1 MQINDIK
8 TLVARLG
15 AIVDGW
21 DEQSGAPAVER
32 HIAAS
37 LLAELYEAVKFDTA
51 LAATVV
57 AKVGAEPEPAEEV
70 VAEPTDEVAEVID
83 LSDIFGG
90 SFGDDDEEIVEQKV
104 AEQPI
109 EEVAE
114 PEQEIEAEP
123 EPEPEIEEQPE
134 PEIEIEEQP
143 EPEIE
148 QEEVQSEEEQVLEDR
163 EEVVEQ
169 PAEIEAQPVE
179 EEEEQPDVEKEEQSV
194 EIETQPVVEEVEQ
207 SIETEEQPVKIEE
220 EEQPAE
226 TEEEEQPDVE
236 KEEQSVEIETQPVVE
251 EVELSIETEEQ
262 PTETEKE
269 EQPTEIEAEEQ
280 PTETEEEELPTVAE
294 AEKPKSEQASLFDME
309 IVRRPRSS
317 SGRRVIMSL
326 YGESATSSSREE
338 KTREKAVEPAPDAI
352 QPVEQ
357 PADESPKAVSVAE
370 RIAAAQT
377 EGPQVLGDVIG
388 AGTTTLAEAV
398 AASQPTVQTV
408 QNDRVNTL
416 RAAIGINDRFIMIR
430 DLFGGDGAAFDQAM
444 DELDAFE
451 DFNEC
456 LVYMSTY
463 RWNPNSDG
471 ARMLM
476 DLVTRKLL

>member
-51 LAATVV
+51 LAATEV
-57 AKVGAEPEPAEEV
+57 AKVVAEPEPAEEV
-70 VAEPTDEVAEVID
+70 VAEPTEEIAEVID

-90 SFGDDDEEIVEQKV
+90 SFGDDDEEIVEQEV

-114 PEQEIEAEP
+114 PEQEIEIEP
-123 EPEPEIEEQPE
+123 ELEPEPEIEEQPE
-134 PEIEIEEQP
+134 PEIE
-143 EPEIE
+143 
-148 QEEVQSEEEQVLEDR
+148 QEEAQSEEEQALEDS
-163 EEVVEQ
+163 EEVV
-169 PAEIEAQPVE
+169 
-179 EEEEQPDVEKEEQSV
+179 EQSV
-194 EIETQPVVEEVEQ
+194 EIETRSVVEGVEQ
-207 SIETEEQPVKIEE
+207 SIETEEQPAEIEAEEQPIETEEEEQPAEIEE
-220 EEQPAE
+220 EEQPA
-226 TEEEEQPDVE
+226 
-236 KEEQSVEIETQPVVE
+236 
-251 EVELSIETEEQ
+251 
-262 PTETEKE
+262 
-269 EQPTEIEAEEQ
+269 
-280 PTETEEEELPTVAE
+280 VAE

-338 KTREKAVEPAPDAI
+338 KTREKVVEPAPDAI
-352 QPVEQ
+352 EPVEQ

-430 DLFGGDGAAFDQAM
+430 DLFGGDGAAFDRAM

>member
-1 MQINDIK
+1 MQINNIK

-51 LAATVV
+51 LAATEV
-57 AKVGAEPEPAEEV
+57 AKVVAEPEPTEEV
-70 VAEPTDEVAEVID
+70 VAEPAEEVAEVID

-90 SFGDDDEEIVEQKV
+90 SFGDDDEEIVEQEV

-114 PEQEIEAEP
+114 PESEIEPEP

-134 PEIEIEEQP
+134 V
-143 EPEIE
+143 EIE
-148 QEEVQSEEEQVLEDR
+148 QEEAQSEEEQVLEDR

-179 EEEEQPDVEKEEQSV
+179 EEEEQPDVEKEGQSV

-207 SIETEEQPVKIEE
+207 TIET
-220 EEQPAE
+220 
-226 TEEEEQPDVE
+226 
-236 KEEQSVEIETQPVVE
+236 
-251 EVELSIETEEQ
+251 
-262 PTETEKE
+262 E

-280 PTETEEEELPTVAE
+280 PAEIEEEELPTVAE

-430 DLFGGDGAAFDQAM
+430 DLFGGDGAAFDRAM
-444 DELDAFE
+444 EELDAFE

>member
-51 LAATVV
+51 LAATEV
-57 AKVGAEPEPAEEV
+57 AKVVAEPEPTEAV
-70 VAEPTDEVAEVID
+70 VAEPAEEVAEVID

-114 PEQEIEAEP
+114 PEQEIEPEP
-123 EPEPEIEEQPE
+123 EPEP
-134 PEIEIEEQP
+134 EIEEQP

-148 QEEVQSEEEQVLEDR
+148 QEEVQSEEEQVLEDS

-207 SIETEEQPVKIEE
+207 SIETEEQPAEIEE
-220 EEQPAE
+220 EEQ
-226 TEEEEQPDVE
+226 
-236 KEEQSVEIETQPVVE
+236 
-251 EVELSIETEEQ
+251 
-262 PTETEKE
+262 
-269 EQPTEIEAEEQ
+269 
-280 PTETEEEELPTVAE
+280 PTVAE

>member
-51 LAATVV
+51 LAATEV
-57 AKVGAEPEPAEEV
+57 AKVVAEPEPAEEV
-70 VAEPTDEVAEVID
+70 VAEPTEEVAEVID

-90 SFGDDDEEIVEQKV
+90 SFGDDDEEIVEQ
-104 AEQPI
+104 PI

-114 PEQEIEAEP
+114 PEP
-123 EPEPEIEEQPE
+123 EPESEPESEIEEQPE
-134 PEIEIEEQP
+134 V
-143 EPEIE
+143 EIE
-148 QEEVQSEEEQVLEDR
+148 QEEAQSEEEQVLEDR

-194 EIETQPVVEEVEQ
+194 EIETQPVVEEVEH
-207 SIETEEQPVKIEE
+207 
-220 EEQPAE
+220 
-226 TEEEEQPDVE
+226 
-236 KEEQSVEIETQPVVE
+236 
-251 EVELSIETEEQ
+251 SIETEEQ
-262 PTETEKE
+262 PTETEEEELSVKIEEE
-269 EQPTEIEAEEQ
+269 EQPA
-280 PTETEEEELPTVAE
+280 VAE

-309 IVRRPRSS
+309 MVRRPRSS

-338 KTREKAVEPAPDAI
+338 KMREKAVEPAPDAI
-352 QPVEQ
+352 EPVEQ

-430 DLFGGDGAAFDQAM
+430 DLFGGDGAAFDRAM

>member
-51 LAATVV
+51 LAATEV
-57 AKVGAEPEPAEEV
+57 AKVVAEPEPAEEV
-70 VAEPTDEVAEVID
+70 VAEPTEEVAEVID

-90 SFGDDDEEIVEQKV
+90 SFGDDEEEIVEKEV
-104 AEQPI
+104 AKQPI
-109 EEVAE
+109 EEAAE
-114 PEQEIEAEP
+114 PEQEIEPEP

-134 PEIEIEEQP
+134 PEIE
-143 EPEIE
+143 
-148 QEEVQSEEEQVLEDR
+148 QEEAQSEEEQVLEDS

-169 PAEIEAQPVE
+169 PAEIEAQPV
-179 EEEEQPDVEKEEQSV
+179 
-194 EIETQPVVEEVEQ
+194 VEEVED

-220 EEQPAE
+220 EEQPA
-226 TEEEEQPDVE
+226 
-236 KEEQSVEIETQPVVE
+236 
-251 EVELSIETEEQ
+251 
-262 PTETEKE
+262 
-269 EQPTEIEAEEQ
+269 
-280 PTETEEEELPTVAE
+280 VAE

-352 QPVEQ
+352 EPVEQ

-430 DLFGGDGAAFDQAM
+430 DLFGGDGAAFDRAM

>member
-51 LAATVV
+51 LAATEV
-57 AKVGAEPEPAEEV
+57 AKVVAEPEPTEAV
-70 VAEPTDEVAEVID
+70 VAEPAEEVAEVID

-148 QEEVQSEEEQVLEDR
+148 QEEVQSEEEQVLEDS

-207 SIETEEQPVKIEE
+207 SIETEEQPAEIDEEEQPAEIEE
-220 EEQPAE
+220 EEQPSETEAEEQTTE
-226 TEEEEQPDVE
+226 TEEEEQP
-236 KEEQSVEIETQPVVE
+236 
-251 EVELSIETEEQ
+251 
-262 PTETEKE
+262 
-269 EQPTEIEAEEQ
+269 
-280 PTETEEEELPTVAE
+280 TVAE
-294 AEKPKSEQASLFDME
+294 TEKPKSEQASLFDME

-430 DLFGGDGAAFDQAM
+430 DLFGGDGAAFDRAM
-444 DELDAFE
+444 EELDAFE

>member
-51 LAATVV
+51 LAATEV
-57 AKVGAEPEPAEEV
+57 AKVVAEPEPTEAV
-70 VAEPTDEVAEVID
+70 VAEPAEEVAEVID

-148 QEEVQSEEEQVLEDR
+148 QEEVQSEEEQVLEDS

-207 SIETEEQPVKIEE
+207 SIETEEQPAEIEE
-220 EEQPAE
+220 EEQPSETEAEEQTTE
-226 TEEEEQPDVE
+226 TEEEEQP
-236 KEEQSVEIETQPVVE
+236 
-251 EVELSIETEEQ
+251 
-262 PTETEKE
+262 
-269 EQPTEIEAEEQ
+269 
-280 PTETEEEELPTVAE
+280 TVAE
-294 AEKPKSEQASLFDME
+294 TEKPKSEQASLFDME

-430 DLFGGDGAAFDQAM
+430 DLFGGDGAAFDRAM
-444 DELDAFE
+444 EELDAFE

>member
-51 LAATVV
+51 LAATEV
-57 AKVGAEPEPAEEV
+57 AKVVAEPEPTEAV
-70 VAEPTDEVAEVID
+70 VAEPAEEVAEVID

-90 SFGDDDEEIVEQKV
+90 SFGDDEEEIVEQEV

-114 PEQEIEAEP
+114 PEQEIEPEP

-148 QEEVQSEEEQVLEDR
+148 QEEVQSEEEQVLEDS

-207 SIETEEQPVKIEE
+207 SIETEEQPAEIEE
-220 EEQPAE
+220 EEQPSETEAEEQTTE
-226 TEEEEQPDVE
+226 TEEEEQP
-236 KEEQSVEIETQPVVE
+236 
-251 EVELSIETEEQ
+251 
-262 PTETEKE
+262 
-269 EQPTEIEAEEQ
+269 
-280 PTETEEEELPTVAE
+280 TVAE
-294 AEKPKSEQASLFDME
+294 TEKPKSEQASLFDME

-430 DLFGGDGAAFDQAM
+430 DLFGGDGAAFDRAM

>member
-15 AIVDGW
+15 AIVNGW

-51 LAATVV
+51 LAATEV
-57 AKVGAEPEPAEEV
+57 AKVVAEPEPTEEV
-70 VAEPTDEVAEVID
+70 VAEPTEEVAEVID

-90 SFGDDDEEIVEQKV
+90 SFGDDDEEIVEQEV

-114 PEQEIEAEP
+114 PESEIEVEPEVEPESEPEP
-123 EPEPEIEEQPE
+123 EPEPEI
-134 PEIEIEEQP
+134 
-143 EPEIE
+143 
-148 QEEVQSEEEQVLEDR
+148 
-163 EEVVEQ
+163 
-169 PAEIEAQPVE
+169 
-179 EEEEQPDVEKEEQSV
+179 EEQPDVEKEEQSV
-194 EIETQPVVEEVEQ
+194 EIETQPVVEEVEH
-207 SIETEEQPVKIEE
+207 
-220 EEQPAE
+220 
-226 TEEEEQPDVE
+226 
-236 KEEQSVEIETQPVVE
+236 
-251 EVELSIETEEQ
+251 SIETEEQ
-262 PTETEKE
+262 PTETEEEELSVKIEEE
-269 EQPTEIEAEEQ
+269 EQPA
-280 PTETEEEELPTVAE
+280 VAE

>member
-51 LAATVV
+51 LAATEV
-57 AKVGAEPEPAEEV
+57 AKVVAEPEPAEEV
-70 VAEPTDEVAEVID
+70 VAEPAEEVAEVID

-90 SFGDDDEEIVEQKV
+90 SFGDDDEEIVEQEV

-114 PEQEIEAEP
+114 PEQEIEPEP
-123 EPEPEIEEQPE
+123 EPEP
-134 PEIEIEEQP
+134 EIEEQP

-148 QEEVQSEEEQVLEDR
+148 QEEVQSEEEQMLEDS

-169 PAEIEAQPVE
+169 PAAIETQPVE

-207 SIETEEQPVKIEE
+207 TIET
-220 EEQPAE
+220 
-226 TEEEEQPDVE
+226 
-236 KEEQSVEIETQPVVE
+236 
-251 EVELSIETEEQ
+251 
-262 PTETEKE
+262 E

-280 PTETEEEELPTVAE
+280 PAEIEEEELPTVAE

-357 PADESPKAVSVAE
+357 PTDESPKAVSVAE

-430 DLFGGDGAAFDQAM
+430 DLFGGDGAAFDRAM

-476 DLVTRKLL
+476 DLVSRKLL

>member
-51 LAATVV
+51 LAATEV
-57 AKVGAEPEPAEEV
+57 AKVVAEPEPAEEV
-70 VAEPTDEVAEVID
+70 VAEPMEEVAEVID

-90 SFGDDDEEIVEQKV
+90 SFGDDDEEIVEQ
-104 AEQPI
+104 PI

-114 PEQEIEAEP
+114 PEP
-123 EPEPEIEEQPE
+123 EPESEPESEIEEQPE
-134 PEIEIEEQP
+134 V
-143 EPEIE
+143 EIE
-148 QEEVQSEEEQVLEDR
+148 QEEAQSEEEQVLEDR

-179 EEEEQPDVEKEEQSV
+179 EEEEQPDVEKEGQSV

-207 SIETEEQPVKIEE
+207 TIET
-220 EEQPAE
+220 
-226 TEEEEQPDVE
+226 
-236 KEEQSVEIETQPVVE
+236 
-251 EVELSIETEEQ
+251 
-262 PTETEKE
+262 E

-280 PTETEEEELPTVAE
+280 PAEIEEEELPTVAE

-357 PADESPKAVSVAE
+357 PVDESPKAVSVAE

-430 DLFGGDGAAFDQAM
+430 DLFGGDGAAFDRAM

>member
-51 LAATVV
+51 LAATEV
-57 AKVGAEPEPAEEV
+57 AKVVAEPEPTEEV
-70 VAEPTDEVAEVID
+70 VAEPTEEVAEVID

-90 SFGDDDEEIVEQKV
+90 SFGDDEEEIVEQEV

-109 EEVAE
+109 EEAAE
-114 PEQEIEAEP
+114 PELEIEP
-123 EPEPEIEEQPE
+123 EPEPEPEPKIEEQPE
-134 PEIEIEEQP
+134 V
-143 EPEIE
+143 EIE
-148 QEEVQSEEEQVLEDR
+148 QEEVQSEEEQVLEDS

-169 PAEIEAQPVE
+169 PA
-179 EEEEQPDVEKEEQSV
+179 

-220 EEQPAE
+220 EEQPA
-226 TEEEEQPDVE
+226 
-236 KEEQSVEIETQPVVE
+236 
-251 EVELSIETEEQ
+251 
-262 PTETEKE
+262 
-269 EQPTEIEAEEQ
+269 
-280 PTETEEEELPTVAE
+280 VAE

-352 QPVEQ
+352 EPVEQ

>member
-51 LAATVV
+51 LAATEVTKVV
-57 AKVGAEPEPAEEV
+57 AEPEPAEEV
-70 VAEPTDEVAEVID
+70 VAEPAEEVAEVID

-90 SFGDDDEEIVEQKV
+90 SFGDDDEEIVEQEV

-114 PEQEIEAEP
+114 PEQEIEIEP
-123 EPEPEIEEQPE
+123 ELEPEPEIEEQPE
-134 PEIEIEEQP
+134 PEIE
-143 EPEIE
+143 
-148 QEEVQSEEEQVLEDR
+148 QEEAQSEEEQALEDS
-163 EEVVEQ
+163 EEVV
-169 PAEIEAQPVE
+169 
-179 EEEEQPDVEKEEQSV
+179 EQSV
-194 EIETQPVVEEVEQ
+194 EIETRSVVEGVEQ
-207 SIETEEQPVKIEE
+207 SIETEEQPAEIEAEEQPIETEEEEQPAEIEE
-220 EEQPAE
+220 EEQPA
-226 TEEEEQPDVE
+226 
-236 KEEQSVEIETQPVVE
+236 
-251 EVELSIETEEQ
+251 
-262 PTETEKE
+262 
-269 EQPTEIEAEEQ
+269 
-280 PTETEEEELPTVAE
+280 VAE

-338 KTREKAVEPAPDAI
+338 KTREKVVEPAPDAI
-352 QPVEQ
+352 EPVEQ

-430 DLFGGDGAAFDQAM
+430 DLFGGDGAAFDRAM

>member
-51 LAATVV
+51 LAATEV
-57 AKVGAEPEPAEEV
+57 AKVVAESEPAEEV

-90 SFGDDDEEIVEQKV
+90 SFGDDDEEIVEQEV

-114 PEQEIEAEP
+114 PESEIEAEPEP

-134 PEIEIEEQP
+134 V
-143 EPEIE
+143 EIE
-148 QEEVQSEEEQVLEDR
+148 QEEAQSEEEQVLEDS

-179 EEEEQPDVEKEEQSV
+179 EEEEQSV
-194 EIETQPVVEEVEQ
+194 EIEAQPDVEEVEH
-207 SIETEEQPVKIEE
+207 SIETEEQPAEIEE
-220 EEQPAE
+220 E
-226 TEEEEQPDVE
+226 
-236 KEEQSVEIETQPVVE
+236 K
-251 EVELSIETEEQ
+251 
-262 PTETEKE
+262 
-269 EQPTEIEAEEQ
+269 Q
-280 PTETEEEELPTVAE
+280 PTETEEEEQPTVAE

-326 YGESATSSSREE
+326 YGESATSASREE

>member
-51 LAATVV
+51 LAATEV
-57 AKVGAEPEPAEEV
+57 AKVVAEPEPAE
-70 VAEPTDEVAEVID
+70 EVAEVID

-90 SFGDDDEEIVEQKV
+90 SFGDDDEEIVEQEV

-114 PEQEIEAEP
+114 PESEIEAEP
-123 EPEPEIEEQPE
+123 EPEPEIEPE
-134 PEIEIEEQP
+134 PEPEIEEQP

-148 QEEVQSEEEQVLEDR
+148 QEEVQSEEEQVLEDS

-194 EIETQPVVEEVEQ
+194 EIETQPVVEEVEH
-207 SIETEEQPVKIEE
+207 
-220 EEQPAE
+220 
-226 TEEEEQPDVE
+226 
-236 KEEQSVEIETQPVVE
+236 
-251 EVELSIETEEQ
+251 LIETEEQ
-262 PTETEKE
+262 PTEIEEE
-269 EQPTEIEAEEQ
+269 EQPA
-280 PTETEEEELPTVAE
+280 VAD

-357 PADESPKAVSVAE
+357 PTDESPKAVSMAE

-430 DLFGGDGAAFDQAM
+430 DLFGGDGAAFDRAM

>member
-21 DEQSGAPAVER
+21 NEQSGAPAVER

-51 LAATVV
+51 LAATEV
-57 AKVGAEPEPAEEV
+57 AKVVAEPKPAEEV
-70 VAEPTDEVAEVID
+70 VAEPTEEVAEVID

-90 SFGDDDEEIVEQKV
+90 SFGDDDEEIVEQEV

-114 PEQEIEAEP
+114 PEQEIEP
-123 EPEPEIEEQPE
+123 EHEIE
-134 PEIEIEEQP
+134 
-143 EPEIE
+143 E
-148 QEEVQSEEEQVLEDR
+148 QEEVQSEEEQALEDR

-169 PAEIEAQPVE
+169 PAEIEAQPVV

-194 EIETQPVVEEVEQ
+194 EIETQPVVEEVEH
-207 SIETEEQPVKIEE
+207 SIETEEQP
-220 EEQPAE
+220 A
-226 TEEEEQPDVE
+226 
-236 KEEQSVEIETQPVVE
+236 
-251 EVELSIETEEQ
+251 
-262 PTETEKE
+262 
-269 EQPTEIEAEEQ
+269 
-280 PTETEEEELPTVAE
+280 VAE

-430 DLFGGDGAAFDQAM
+430 DLFGGDGAAFDRAM

>member
-51 LAATVV
+51 LAATEV
-57 AKVGAEPEPAEEV
+57 AKVVAEPEPAEEV

-90 SFGDDDEEIVEQKV
+90 SFGDDDEEIVEQEV

-114 PEQEIEAEP
+114 PEPEPESEPEP
-123 EPEPEIEEQPE
+123 EPEPEIEDQPE
-134 PEIEIEEQP
+134 V
-143 EPEIE
+143 EIE
-148 QEEVQSEEEQVLEDR
+148 QEEAQSEEEQVLEDS

-194 EIETQPVVEEVEQ
+194 EIETQPVVEEVEH
-207 SIETEEQPVKIEE
+207 SIETEEQP
-220 EEQPAE
+220 A
-226 TEEEEQPDVE
+226 
-236 KEEQSVEIETQPVVE
+236 
-251 EVELSIETEEQ
+251 
-262 PTETEKE
+262 
-269 EQPTEIEAEEQ
+269 EIEAEEQ
-280 PTETEEEELPTVAE
+280 PTETEEEELSVKIEEEEQPVKIEEEEQPAVAE

-352 QPVEQ
+352 EPVEQ
-357 PADESPKAVSVAE
+357 PAAESPKAVSVAE
-370 RIAAAQT
+370 RIAAAKT

-430 DLFGGDGAAFDQAM
+430 DLFGGDGAAFDRAM

>member
-51 LAATVV
+51 LAATEV
-57 AKVGAEPEPAEEV
+57 AKVVAEPEPAEEV
-70 VAEPTDEVAEVID
+70 VAEPTEEVAEVID

-90 SFGDDDEEIVEQKV
+90 SFDDDDEEIVEQEV

-114 PEQEIEAEP
+114 PEQEIEP
-123 EPEPEIEEQPE
+123 EP
-134 PEIEIEEQP
+134 EIEEQP

-148 QEEVQSEEEQVLEDR
+148 QEEVQSEEDQVLEDR

-179 EEEEQPDVEKEEQSV
+179 EEEEQSV
-194 EIETQPVVEEVEQ
+194 EIETQPVVEEVEH
-207 SIETEEQPVKIEE
+207 SIET
-220 EEQPAE
+220 
-226 TEEEEQPDVE
+226 
-236 KEEQSVEIETQPVVE
+236 
-251 EVELSIETEEQ
+251 
-262 PTETEKE
+262 
-269 EQPTEIEAEEQ
+269 EEQ
-280 PTETEEEELPTVAE
+280 PTETEEEELPAETEEEEQPSVAE

-357 PADESPKAVSVAE
+357 PTDESPKAVSVAE

>member
-1 MQINDIK
+1 
-8 TLVARLG
+8 
-15 AIVDGW
+15 
-21 DEQSGAPAVER
+21 
-32 HIAAS
+32 
-37 LLAELYEAVKFDTA
+37 
-51 LAATVV
+51 
-57 AKVGAEPEPAEEV
+57 
-70 VAEPTDEVAEVID
+70 
-83 LSDIFGG
+83 
-90 SFGDDDEEIVEQKV
+90 
-104 AEQPI
+104 
-109 EEVAE
+109 
-114 PEQEIEAEP
+114 
-123 EPEPEIEEQPE
+123 
-134 PEIEIEEQP
+134 
-143 EPEIE
+143 
-148 QEEVQSEEEQVLEDR
+148 
-163 EEVVEQ
+163 
-169 PAEIEAQPVE
+169 
-179 EEEEQPDVEKEEQSV
+179 
-194 EIETQPVVEEVEQ
+194 
-207 SIETEEQPVKIEE
+207 
-220 EEQPAE
+220 
-226 TEEEEQPDVE
+226 
-236 KEEQSVEIETQPVVE
+236 
-251 EVELSIETEEQ
+251 
-262 PTETEKE
+262 
-269 EQPTEIEAEEQ
+269 
-280 PTETEEEELPTVAE
+280 
-294 AEKPKSEQASLFDME
+294 
-309 IVRRPRSS
+309 
-317 SGRRVIMSL
+317 MSL

-338 KTREKAVEPAPDAI
+338 KTREKAVEPAPDVI

-430 DLFGGDGAAFDQAM
+430 DLFGGDGAAFDRAM

>member
-51 LAATVV
+51 LAATEV
-57 AKVGAEPEPAEEV
+57 AKVFAEPEPAEEV
-70 VAEPTDEVAEVID
+70 VAEPTEEVAEVID

-90 SFGDDDEEIVEQKV
+90 SFGDDDEEIVEQEV

-114 PEQEIEAEP
+114 PEQEIEPEP
-123 EPEPEIEEQPE
+123 EPEP
-134 PEIEIEEQP
+134 EIEEQP

-148 QEEVQSEEEQVLEDR
+148 QEEVQSEEEQMLEDS

-169 PAEIEAQPVE
+169 PAAIETQPVE

-207 SIETEEQPVKIEE
+207 TIET
-220 EEQPAE
+220 
-226 TEEEEQPDVE
+226 
-236 KEEQSVEIETQPVVE
+236 
-251 EVELSIETEEQ
+251 
-262 PTETEKE
+262 E

-280 PTETEEEELPTVAE
+280 PAEIEEEEQPTVAE

-430 DLFGGDGAAFDQAM
+430 DLFGGDGAAFDRAM

-476 DLVTRKLL
+476 DLVSRKLL

>member
-51 LAATVV
+51 LAATEV
-57 AKVGAEPEPAEEV
+57 AKVVAEPEPAEEV
-70 VAEPTDEVAEVID
+70 VAEPAEEVAEVID

-90 SFGDDDEEIVEQKV
+90 SFGDDDEEIVEQEV

-109 EEVAE
+109 EEEAE
-114 PEQEIEAEP
+114 PEQEIEP
-123 EPEPEIEEQPE
+123 EPK
-134 PEIEIEEQP
+134 IEEQP

-169 PAEIEAQPVE
+169 PAEIEAQPDE
-179 EEEEQPDVEKEEQSV
+179 EEEEQSV

-207 SIETEEQPVKIEE
+207 SIETEEQPTKTEEEELPVKIEE
-220 EEQPAE
+220 EEQPA
-226 TEEEEQPDVE
+226 
-236 KEEQSVEIETQPVVE
+236 
-251 EVELSIETEEQ
+251 
-262 PTETEKE
+262 
-269 EQPTEIEAEEQ
+269 
-280 PTETEEEELPTVAE
+280 VAE

-338 KTREKAVEPAPDAI
+338 KTREKAVEPAPDSI

-430 DLFGGDGAAFDQAM
+430 DLFGGDGAAFDRAM

>member
-51 LAATVV
+51 LAATEV
-57 AKVGAEPEPAEEV
+57 AKVVAEPEPTEAV
-70 VAEPTDEVAEVID
+70 VAEPAEEVAEVID

-148 QEEVQSEEEQVLEDR
+148 QEEVQSEEEQVLEDS

-207 SIETEEQPVKIEE
+207 SIETEEQP
-220 EEQPAE
+220 A
-226 TEEEEQPDVE
+226 
-236 KEEQSVEIETQPVVE
+236 
-251 EVELSIETEEQ
+251 
-262 PTETEKE
+262 
-269 EQPTEIEAEEQ
+269 EIEAEEQ
-280 PTETEEEELPTVAE
+280 PIETEEEEQTAVAE

-430 DLFGGDGAAFDQAM
+430 DLFGGDGAAFDRAM

>member
-51 LAATVV
+51 LAATEV
-57 AKVGAEPEPAEEV
+57 AKVVAEPEPTEEV
-70 VAEPTDEVAEVID
+70 VAEPTEEVAEVID

-90 SFGDDDEEIVEQKV
+90 SFGDDDEEIVEQEV

-114 PEQEIEAEP
+114 PESEIEVEP

-134 PEIEIEEQP
+134 V
-143 EPEIE
+143 EIE
-148 QEEVQSEEEQVLEDR
+148 QEEAQSEEEQVLEDR

-179 EEEEQPDVEKEEQSV
+179 EEEEQPAVEKEEQSV
-194 EIETQPVVEEVEQ
+194 EIETQPVVEEVEH
-207 SIETEEQPVKIEE
+207 SIETEEQPAETEEEEQPVKIEE
-220 EEQPAE
+220 EEQPA
-226 TEEEEQPDVE
+226 
-236 KEEQSVEIETQPVVE
+236 
-251 EVELSIETEEQ
+251 
-262 PTETEKE
+262 
-269 EQPTEIEAEEQ
+269 
-280 PTETEEEELPTVAE
+280 VAE

-326 YGESATSSSREE
+326 YGESATSTSREE

-430 DLFGGDGAAFDQAM
+430 DLFGGDGAAFDRAM
-444 DELDAFE
+444 EELDAFE

>member
-51 LAATVV
+51 LAATEV
-57 AKVGAEPEPAEEV
+57 AKVVAEPEPAE
-70 VAEPTDEVAEVID
+70 EVAEVID

-90 SFGDDDEEIVEQKV
+90 SFGDDDEEIVEQEV

-114 PEQEIEAEP
+114 PESEIEAEP
-123 EPEPEIEEQPE
+123 EPEPEIEPE
-134 PEIEIEEQP
+134 PEPEIEEQP

-148 QEEVQSEEEQVLEDR
+148 QEEVQSEEEQVLEDS

-169 PAEIEAQPVE
+169 PAEIEAQPV

-194 EIETQPVVEEVEQ
+194 EIETQPVVEEVEH
-207 SIETEEQPVKIEE
+207 SIETEEQPAEIEA
-220 EEQPAE
+220 EEQPIE
-226 TEEEEQPDVE
+226 TEEEEQP
-236 KEEQSVEIETQPVVE
+236 I
-251 EVELSIETEEQ
+251 
-262 PTETEKE
+262 
-269 EQPTEIEAEEQ
+269 
-280 PTETEEEELPTVAE
+280 ETEEEEQPAVAE

-357 PADESPKAVSVAE
+357 PADESPKAISVAE

-430 DLFGGDGAAFDQAM
+430 DLFGGDGAAFDRAM

>member
-51 LAATVV
+51 LAATEV
-57 AKVGAEPEPAEEV
+57 AKVVAEPEPTEEI
-70 VAEPTDEVAEVID
+70 VAEPTEEVAEVID

-90 SFGDDDEEIVEQKV
+90 SFGDDDEEIVEQEV

-114 PEQEIEAEP
+114 PESEIEPEP

-134 PEIEIEEQP
+134 V
-143 EPEIE
+143 EIE
-148 QEEVQSEEEQVLEDR
+148 QEEAQSEEEQVLEDR

-169 PAEIEAQPVE
+169 PAEIETQPVE
-179 EEEEQPDVEKEEQSV
+179 EEEEQQSV

-207 SIETEEQPVKIEE
+207 SIETEEQPAEIEEEEQPVKIEE
-220 EEQPAE
+220 EEQ
-226 TEEEEQPDVE
+226 T
-236 KEEQSVEIETQPVVE
+236 
-251 EVELSIETEEQ
+251 
-262 PTETEKE
+262 
-269 EQPTEIEAEEQ
+269 
-280 PTETEEEELPTVAE
+280 TVAE

-338 KTREKAVEPAPDAI
+338 KTREKAVEPAPDVI

-430 DLFGGDGAAFDQAM
+430 DLFGGDGAAFDRAM